1 MLSREDNNLL
11 TRVGPGTP
19 MGEMLREFWTPALRS
34 DAIEADG
41 APKRVRLLG
50 ENFVAYRA
58 TDGRVGFLVE
68 ACPHRGVSLAL
79 GRNEENGLRC
89 IFHGWKFGIDGKCVD
104 TPTEPED
111 RREAFC
117 ARVPV
122 KQYPARE
129 AGGIVWVYLGRR
141 ATPPKFYDF
150 EFHQPPADAL
160 VRCAIVHGNWLQ
172 GFEGQLDS
180 AHIGM
185 LHASSTANTGRSN
198 GALNTYARNNTSPRF
213 DIVEK
218 PYGFREAA
226 LRELGDGTVYAR
238 IREVVFPYYSFIPG
252 DHGQPRLVVVV
263 VPIDDEWS
271 AHWYYYMNPFGPV
284 PDWYRDW
291 AVVGTTPNSDNYSE
305 NMGGVVNMWNQS
317 RDAMKNG
324 HWSGVLGNFTYED
337 FIVEESMGPIVDR
350 STEFLGTSDAVIV
363 RARRMLLEA
372 LREHAEGKL
381 PFGLDGDV
389 DYGRIRA
396 LAIRMPATQDW
407 REIDPLS
414 PPQPAVPVAEKV

>member
-1 MLSREDNNLL
+1 MLTKEDNERL

-34 DAIEADG
+34 DAIEAGG

-50 ENFVAYRA
+50 ENFVAFRGP
-58 TDGRVGFLVE
+58 DGGVGFLAE
-68 ACPHRGVSLAL
+68 ACPHRGISLAL
-79 GRNEENGLRC
+79 GRNEEGGLRC
-89 IFHGWKFGIDGKCVD
+89 IFHGWKFSADGRCVD

-111 RREAFC
+111 RRATFC
-117 ARVPV
+117 QRVPV
-122 KQYPARE
+122 KHYPTRE
-129 AGGIVWVYLGRR
+129 AGGIVWTYLGHRSS
-141 ATPPKFYDF
+141 PPKFFDF
-150 EFHQPPADAL
+150 EFHSPPADTL
-160 VRCAIVHGNWLQ
+160 VRCAVVHGNWLQ
-172 GFEGQLDS
+172 GLEGQLDS

-185 LHASSTANTGRSN
+185 LHRSSTANTGRSN
-198 GALNTYARNNTSPRF
+198 GALNTFATANTSPRF
-213 DIVEK
+213 EIVEK

-226 LRELGDGTVYAR
+226 LRDLGDGTVYAR

-291 AVVGTTPNSDNYSE
+291 AVIGTTPNSDNYSE
-305 NMGGVVNMWNQS
+305 NMGGVANMWNQD
-317 RDAMKNG
+317 RAAMKAG

-350 STEFLGTSDAVIV
+350 SQEFLGTSDAVIM
-363 RARRMLLEA
+363 RARRTLLEA
-372 LREHAEGKL
+372 LREHGEGKL

-389 DYGRIRA
+389 DYRSIRA
-396 LAIRMPATQDW
+396 LAIRMPASIDW
-407 REIDPLS
+407 HDVDPLN
-414 PPQPAVPVAEKV
+414 PPQPVQEAAE

>member
-1 MLSREDNNLL
+1 MLSREDNERL

-34 DAIEADG
+34 DAIEAGG

-50 ENFVAYRA
+50 ENFVAFRGP
-58 TDGRVGFLVE
+58 DGDVGFLAE

-79 GRNEENGLRC
+79 GRNEEGGLRC
-89 IFHGWKFGIDGKCVD
+89 IFHGWKFTADGRCVD

-111 RREAFC
+111 RRDTFC
-117 ARVPV
+117 QRVPV
-122 KQYPARE
+122 KHHPTRE
-129 AGGIVWVYLGRR
+129 AGGIVWTYLGRR
-141 ATPPKFYDF
+141 ATPPKFFDF
-150 EFHQPPADAL
+150 EFHHPPADTL
-160 VRCAIVHGNWLQ
+160 VRCAVVHGNWLQ
-172 GFEGQLDS
+172 GVEGQLDS

-185 LHASSTANTGRSN
+185 LHRSSTANTQRSN
-198 GALNTYARNNTSPRF
+198 GGLNVFATRNTSPRF
-213 DIVEK
+213 EIVDK

-226 LRELGDGTVYAR
+226 LRDLGDGTVYAR

-252 DHGQPRLVVVV
+252 DHGEPRLVVVV

-284 PDWYRDW
+284 PAWYRAW
-291 AVVGTTPNSDNYSE
+291 AVEGTTPDSDNYSA
-305 NMGGVVNMWNQS
+305 NMGGVANMWHQS
-317 RDAMKNG
+317 REAMKEG

-350 STEFLGTSDAVIV
+350 SQEFLGSSDAVIM
-363 RARRMLLEA
+363 RARRTLLEA
-372 LREHAEGKL
+372 LRAHGEGKL

-389 DYGRIRA
+389 DYRSIRA
-396 LAIRMPATQDW
+396 LAIRLPASIDW
-407 REIDPLS
+407 HDVDPLN
-414 PPQPAVPVAEKV
+414 PPQAVQAAAE